1 MKCDVEPS
9 AFLWAMGQEGHILRA
24 TVTFVLQS
32 SKTRATL
39 TKHGYLNENVDG
51 FNGWISHKMLGY
63 RGIWRKAMKTSIED
77 IETNC
82 HLNFLQIVVRRDE
95 HLHSTRLH
103 TSTRA
108 MALACLSCN
117 LSFRA
122 AKVRL
127 PSILTSTMWSLS
139 GQTIF
144 ARYCGI
150 KRSKESS

>member
-1 MKCDVEPS
+1 
-9 AFLWAMGQEGHILRA
+9 
-24 TVTFVLQS
+24 
-32 SKTRATL
+32 
-39 TKHGYLNENVDG
+39 
-51 FNGWISHKMLGY
+51 
-63 RGIWRKAMKTSIED
+63 MKTSIED

-103 TSTRA
+103 ASTRA

-127 PSILTSTMWSLS
+127 PHGIDFDLDNVIIIRPNKAI
-139 GQTIF
+139 QCF
-144 ARYCGI
+144 ARYCGM